1 VDAFPIIPS
10 ARAGDVVAAVSRVD
24 PIDAPTQ
31 PARKVTMAAPSPAA
45 GGAGGSRPAAGPVSS
60 DAIRSA
66 VKLDTCPYPL
76 MPGPDKGGAHS
87 YSHLAAESFKVRGP
101 RYLTDKVKVDAAP
114 AAFDLMHVELF
125 LSHERIG
132 NLAARRN
139 SWLRKARAAG
149 DTRYYLT
156 IVYVTPAAPFIHV
169 ALYYAVDQGKVDAN
183 PALKKLWTQFTAHGE
198 AADAFRNDRW
208 KVIPRISEG
217 SWVVSTAVGTKPALL
232 AQKLTHTWIICDD
245 VYDEPAAAGS
255 SSGSARSG
263 TSSGGSGGAA
273 AAPPVVIASADTG
286 CAPGALGGR
295 ARGESYITHTGPGPY
310 IEADCDVASSQM
322 AYMLVSL
329 LQQYAKYVVIDLA
342 FAIEPRAE
350 DECPEVVLGTVRLHR
365 IDVTAPPVIA
375 AEAGDAVLGALGVT
389 HSGDGEEGAG
399 GAGSST

>member
-1 VDAFPIIPS
+1 
-10 ARAGDVVAAVSRVD
+10 
-24 PIDAPTQ
+24 
-31 PARKVTMAAPSPAA
+31 MAAPSPAA
-45 GGAGGSRPAAGPVSS
+45 AGAGGAKAAGAGAAAPVSS

-125 LSHERIG
+125 LSHDRIG

-149 DTRYYLT
+149 DTRYYLV

-169 ALYYAVDQGKVDAN
+169 ALYYAVDGRAVDGNA
-183 PALKKLWTQFTAHGE
+183 ALKKLWTQFTAHGE

-208 KVIPRISEG
+208 KVIPRIAEG
-217 SWVVSTAVGTKPALL
+217 SWVVSSAVGTKPALL

-245 VYDEPAAAGS
+245 VHDEPAAAAATAAAAAPAATASG
-255 SSGSARSG
+255 GSARSG
-263 TSSGGSGGAA
+263 GASGAGGAGSS
-273 AAPPVVIASADTG
+273 APPVAVASVDTG
-286 CAPGALGGR
+286 CAPGALGSR
-295 ARGESYITHTGPGPY
+295 ARGESYVTHTGPGPY
-310 IEADCDVASSQM
+310 LEADCDVSSSSM

-365 IDVTAPPVIA
+365 IDVSAPPVIA
-375 AEAGDAVLGALGVT
+375 ADAGDAVLGALGVT
-389 HSGDGEEGAG
+389 HSGGGEG
-399 GAGSST
+399 GE